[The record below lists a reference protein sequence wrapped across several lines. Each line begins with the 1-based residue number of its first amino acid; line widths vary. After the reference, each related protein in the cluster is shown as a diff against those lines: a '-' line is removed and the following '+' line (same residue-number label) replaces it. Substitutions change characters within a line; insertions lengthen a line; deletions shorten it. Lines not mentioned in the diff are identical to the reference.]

1 MTVKTG
7 NSAASGKMAVQ
18 ISYCPDLCIYHY
30 IRTDGDEFFFDDDK
44 LEQSIAVYL
53 SQGKKLDAEF
63 MALLTADARKYPHKI
78 LIYEGGKPPRIVDPV
93 PHSFDD
99 VPGPA
104 GNPDKKESPCCEG
117 G

>member
-1 MTVKTG
+1 MPRDGGQDMSVKTG
-7 NSAASGKMAVQ
+7 ETSKMAVQ
-18 ISYCPDLCIYHY
+18 ISYCPELCIYHY

-78 LIYEGGKPPRIVDPV
+78 LIYEGGKPPRIVDPA
-93 PHSFDD
+93 PHSFDE
-99 VPGPA
+99 VPSPVGK
-104 GNPDKKESPCCEG
+104 PDKKE
-117 G
+117 